1 MRRSKGR
8 GAGEDGRAA
17 VRRRLVALPLG
28 ALPLGARL
36 ILYFALLIS
45 VPLLSVSVT
54 NHRLFSGFIEDLV
67 VRQKRELGEL
77 SLEQVELLRVRD
89 ERSSDEI
96 LFSRAVQERLAAR
109 PFVTELERY
118 TAKRSFEPVLA
129 AIEEANGSDGI
140 LVVAADGEVYRSNE
154 SLGWGPDLPHLAEIL
169 GHPRLAAS
177 RGANI
182 WIPLGR
188 NALQVMPDA
197 PDAPHLYLARRLN
210 DLSRVQRTLGF
221 SIIQFRTERFAAILG
236 RTAAGPGEWC
246 VLADAA
252 DTVLWDSRN
261 PLGAGSLLEVEPAAA
276 IVRGPRDDLLLSI
289 GGDPTGWRLVLSVP
303 AENLLGPSRRMQR
316 ITAALIA
323 LFLASAIA
331 LAIMLSRS
339 ITGPIGRLSETMRR
353 FGSGELRLRSG
364 RTRGDEI
371 GRLQESFD
379 HMAGEIEQLLAAVGE
394 EHRQRRKLELDVLE
408 EQINPHFLYNILDSL
423 NWMAQRAGQQ
433 ELGEMVAALARF
445 FRIGLSGGRDVIPVA
460 DELEHAR
467 NYLVL
472 SRMRFRDC
480 FRFSFEV
487 EDGVERLRTPKI
499 VLQPLIENAISH
511 GLDKAARDGEVRVRC
526 WTDGGDLLFSVQDN
540 GRGIAPDALAE
551 IRRRLERGEGEPE
564 YEGGIGLL
572 NVSQRIRLHYGDGY
586 GLAIE
591 NAPGRGTT
599 VTVRIPRGE

>member
-1 MRRSKGR
+1 
-8 GAGEDGRAA
+8 
-17 VRRRLVALPLG
+17 
-28 ALPLGARL
+28 
-36 ILYFALLIS
+36 
-45 VPLLSVSVT
+45 
-54 NHRLFSGFIEDLV
+54 
-67 VRQKRELGEL
+67 
-77 SLEQVELLRVRD
+77 
-89 ERSSDEI
+89 
-96 LFSRAVQERLAAR
+96 
-109 PFVTELERY
+109 
-118 TAKRSFEPVLA
+118 
-129 AIEEANGSDGI
+129 
-140 LVVAADGEVYRSNE
+140 
-154 SLGWGPDLPHLAEIL
+154 
-169 GHPRLAAS
+169 
-177 RGANI
+177 
-182 WIPLGR
+182 
-188 NALQVMPDA
+188 
-197 PDAPHLYLARRLN
+197 
-210 DLSRVQRTLGF
+210 
-221 SIIQFRTERFAAILG
+221 
-236 RTAAGPGEWC
+236 
-246 VLADAA
+246 
-252 DTVLWDSRN
+252 
-261 PLGAGSLLEVEPAAA
+261 
-276 IVRGPRDDLLLSI
+276 
-289 GGDPTGWRLVLSVP
+289 VLSVP

-316 ITAALIA
+316 ITAVLIA

-394 EHRQRRKLELDVLE
+394 EHRRRRKLELDVLE

-445 FRIGLSGGRDVIPVA
+445 FRIGLSGGRDVIPVV

-480 FRFSFEV
+480 FRFGFEV

-526 WTDGGDLLFSVQDN
+526 WTDDGDLLFSVQDN

-591 NAPGRGTT
+591 SAPGRGTT
-599 VTVRIPRGE
+599 VTVRMPRGE

>member
-1 MRRSKGR
+1 MKG
-8 GAGEDGRAA
+8 GL
-17 VRRRLVALPLG
+17 RRRMA
-28 ALPLGARL
+28 AMPLGARL

-54 NHRLFSGFIEDLV
+54 NHRLFSGFIGDLV

-77 SLEQVELLRVRD
+77 TLEQVEQLRRRD

-96 LFSRAVQERLAAR
+96 LFSRAVQERLLAR
-109 PFVTELERY
+109 PFATGLERY
-118 TAKRSFEPVLA
+118 AAKRAFEPVLA
-129 AIEEANGSDGI
+129 GIEEANGSVGVV
-140 LVVAADGEVYRSNE
+140 VVAADGEVYRSNE
-154 SLGWGPDLPHLAEIL
+154 SLGRGPDLPYLAEIL

-177 RGANI
+177 RGANV
-182 WIPLGR
+182 WIPLDR
-188 NALQVMPDA
+188 NVLQVMPDD
-197 PDAPHLYLARRLN
+197 PDAPFLYLARRLN
-210 DLSRVQRTLGF
+210 DLSRVQQTLGY
-221 SIIQFRTERFAAILG
+221 SIIQFSTDRFTSILG
-236 RTAAGPGEWC
+236 RAAAGPGEWC

-252 DTVLWDSRN
+252 GTVLWDSRD
-261 PLGAGSLLEVEPAAA
+261 PRAAGAALAT
-276 IVRGPRDDLLLSI
+276 GPGGDLLLTI
-289 GGDPTGWRLVLSVP
+289 GGDGAGWRLALSVP

-316 ITAALIA
+316 ITAASIV

-353 FGSGELRLRSG
+353 FGSGELALRSG

-379 HMAGEIEQLLAAVGE
+379 HMAGEIGHLVAAVEE

-423 NWMAQRAGQQ
+423 NWMAQRAGQH
-433 ELGEMVAALARF
+433 ELGGMVAALARF
-445 FRIGLSGGRDVIPVA
+445 FRIGLSGGRDVISVA

-480 FRFSFEV
+480 FTFSFEV

-499 VLQPLIENAISH
+499 VLQPLLENAISH
-511 GLDKAARDGEVRVRC
+511 GLDKTARDGEVRVRC
-526 WTDGGDLLFSVQDN
+526 RTDGDDLVFMVEDN
-540 GRGIAPDALAE
+540 GRGISLEALE
-551 IRRRLERGEGEPE
+551 RIRRRLERAEGEPD

-572 NVSQRIRLHYGDGY
+572 NVSRRIRLHYGDGY
-586 GLAIE
+586 GLALE
-591 NAPGRGTT
+591 AAPGRGTV
-599 VTVRIPRGE
+599 VTVRLPRQDAVVGNG

>member
-1 MRRSKGR
+1 MKG
-8 GAGEDGRAA
+8 DL
-17 VRRRLVALPLG
+17 RRRLSAM
-28 ALPLGARL
+28 PLGARL

-77 SLEQVELLRVRD
+77 TLEQVELLRRRD

-96 LFSRAVQERLAAR
+96 LFSRAVQERLLAR
-109 PFVTELERY
+109 PFASELERY
-118 TAKRSFEPVLA
+118 AAVRAFEPVLA
-129 AIEEANGSDGI
+129 AIEEANGSVGVMI
-140 LVVAADGEVYRSNE
+140 VAADGEVYRSNE
-154 SLGWGPDLPHLAEIL
+154 SLGRGADLPYLAGIL

-177 RGANI
+177 RGANV

-188 NALQVMPDA
+188 NALQVASDD

-210 DLSRVQRTLGF
+210 DLSRVQQTLGY
-221 SIIQFRTERFAAILG
+221 SIIQFRTDRFSSILG
-236 RTAAGPGEWC
+236 RAAAGPGEWC
-246 VLADAA
+246 VLTDAA
-252 DTVLWDSRN
+252 GMVLWDSRD
-261 PLGAGSLLEVEPAAA
+261 PRAAGAVSAAGPTDP
-276 IVRGPRDDLLLSI
+276 VRRGPGGDLLLSI
-289 GGDPTGWRLVLSVP
+289 GGDSGGWRLALSVP

-316 ITAALIA
+316 VTAALVV

-331 LAIMLSRS
+331 LAILLSRS
-339 ITGPIGRLSETMRR
+339 ITGPIGRLSQTMRR
-353 FGSGELRLRSG
+353 FGSGELAVRSG

-379 HMAGEIEQLLAAVGE
+379 HMAGEIGQLLAAVEE

-423 NWMAQRAGQQ
+423 NWMAQRAGQH
-433 ELGEMVAALARF
+433 ELGGMVAALARF

-480 FRFSFEV
+480 FSFSFEV
-487 EDGVERLRTPKI
+487 EDGVEHLRTPKI
-499 VLQPLIENAISH
+499 VLQPLLENAISH
-511 GLDKAARDGEVRVRC
+511 GLDKAAHDGEVRVRC
-526 WTDGGDLLFSVQDN
+526 RTDGGDLVFSVVDN
-540 GRGIAPDALAE
+540 GRGIAPEALE
-551 IRRRLERGEGEPE
+551 RIRRRLARAEGEPD

-572 NVSQRIRLHYGDGY
+572 NVSRRIRLHYGDGY
-586 GLAIE
+586 GLAIDS
-591 NAPGRGTT
+591 APGRGTT
-599 VTVRIPRGE
+599 VTVRLPRQDAADGSGGRGG